1 MKSSLKTM
9 IGILVVMVAVALIVA
24 FISVKQPPVP
34 ENTTTEPI
42 VTDAPTEVP
51 APTDT
56 PVNTTTPLPSEV
68 ILTTAPDGTIA
79 PTANGNQPTST
90 PTTSAQESDAD
101 IVAQAVSAINA
112 LKKNT
117 GTLKA
122 NKDQVIDVQITE
134 CSIPGARGIVNSA
147 LQNLVG
153 TTNKTYNVSNGTA
166 VDAEN
171 NEQSKFSDCIPPS
184 NKDFGIDMNGVAS
197 VSKTANGG
205 NTLIVIKLKPES
217 TTFTAPA
224 PTYHAQAMDYLDLT
238 TIDLGPIKITDA
250 NMDYAGATIEIT
262 LDSQGRVIKYHEN
275 MPIKGDGTGSAGIL
289 SAKVGLEGYL
299 DETWTITY

>member
-42 VTDAPTEVP
+42 GNGCSYRSSV
-51 APTDT
+51 PTDT
-56 PVNTTTPLPSEV
+56 PVNTTNPPSEV

-134 CSIPGARGIVNSA
+134 CSIPGAR
-147 LQNLVG
+147 
-153 TTNKTYNVSNGTA
+153 
-166 VDAEN
+166 E
-171 NEQSKFSDCIPPS
+171 
-184 NKDFGIDMNGVAS
+184 
-197 VSKTANGG
+197 
-205 NTLIVIKLKPES
+205 
-217 TTFTAPA
+217 
-224 PTYHAQAMDYLDLT
+224 
-238 TIDLGPIKITDA
+238 
-250 NMDYAGATIEIT
+250 
-262 LDSQGRVIKYHEN
+262 
-275 MPIKGDGTGSAGIL
+275 
-289 SAKVGLEGYL
+289 
-299 DETWTITY
+299 